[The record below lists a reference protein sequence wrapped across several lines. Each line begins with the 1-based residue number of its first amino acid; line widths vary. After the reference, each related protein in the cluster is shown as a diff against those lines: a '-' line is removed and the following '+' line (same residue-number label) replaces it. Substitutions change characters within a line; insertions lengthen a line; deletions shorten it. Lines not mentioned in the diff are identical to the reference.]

1 LERKIIHIDM
11 DAFFASVEQR
21 DNPELQGKPV
31 AVGGSRERG
40 VVAAASYEARKFG
53 VRSAMSSRLA
63 YQKCPH
69 IVFVP
74 HRFDVYKEVSKEI
87 RIIFKEYT
95 DLVEPLSLDEAFL
108 DVTNNKFNEPSA
120 IKIAS
125 EIKIKIKEKTK
136 LTASAGVSVNK
147 FLAKVASDLRKPDG
161 LAVILPEQALPFLE
175 VLEINRFFGVGK
187 ATAEKMKN
195 MGIAKGGDLLRYSR
209 LELAQ
214 RFGKFG
220 LYLYDVVRG
229 IDKRQVKP
237 NRIRKSISCET
248 TYNEDLETI
257 IQVKR
262 ALSDLIK
269 KLVTNCEKYDIKGK
283 TLNLKYRFSD
293 FTTFTRSRTLGG
305 YFNNEAIIKDLSND
319 ILRELEVEMKP
330 IRLLGIGLS
339 TLNSERKDNQ
349 LEFDFNP
356 KMIDTVRDNN
366 KRG

>member
-1 LERKIIHIDM
+1 MERKIIHIDM

-21 DNPELQGKPV
+21 DNPALKGKPV

-40 VVAAASYEARKFG
+40 VVAAASYEARKYG
-53 VRSAMSSRLA
+53 VKSAMSSRLA

-74 HRFDVYKEVSKEI
+74 HRFDVYKQVSSEI
-87 RIIFKEYT
+87 RLIFKEYT

-108 DVTNNKFNEPSA
+108 DVTVNKFNEPSA

-125 EIKIKIKEKTK
+125 EIKEKIKEKTH

-161 LAVILPEQALPFLE
+161 LAVILPEQVIPFLE
-175 VLEINRFFGVGK
+175 ELEINKFFGVGK
-187 ATAEKMKN
+187 ATAEKMKFL
-195 MGIAKGGDLLRYSR
+195 GISKGGDLKKYSR

-229 IDKRQVKP
+229 LDKRSVKP
-237 NRIRKSISCET
+237 NRIRKSISSET

-257 IQVKR
+257 SQVKK
-262 ALSDLIK
+262 ALADLIK
-269 KLVTNCEKYDIKGK
+269 KLVASCKKYSIKGK
-283 TLNLKYRFSD
+283 TINLKYRFSD

-305 YFNNEAIIKDLSND
+305 YFNDETIITDLSND
-319 ILRELEVEMKP
+319 ILIELENEMRP

-339 TLNSERKDNQ
+339 SLNTERKDNQ
-349 LEFDFNP
+349 LEFDFDLR
-356 KMIDTVRDNN
+356 K
-366 KRG
+366 

>member
-1 LERKIIHIDM
+1 MERKIIHIDM

-21 DNPELQGKPV
+21 DNPDLQGKPV

-63 YQKCPH
+63 FQKCPH

-74 HRFDVYKEVSKEI
+74 HRFDVYKQVSSEI
-87 RIIFKEYT
+87 RAIFKEYT

-108 DVTNNKFNEPSA
+108 DVTDNKFNEPSA

-125 EIKIKIKEKTK
+125 EIKQKIKEKTK

-161 LAVILPEQALPFLE
+161 LAVILPEQAIPFLE
-175 VLEINRFFGVGK
+175 ALDINKFFGVGK

-195 MGIAKGGDLLRYSR
+195 MGISKGADLKKYSR

-220 LYLYDVVRG
+220 SYLFDVVRG
-229 IDKRQVKP
+229 KDKRLVKP
-237 NRIRKSISCET
+237 NRIRKSISSET
-248 TYNEDLETI
+248 TYGEELETI
-257 IQVKR
+257 HQVKT
-262 ALSDLIK
+262 ALSDLIE
-269 KLVTNCEKYDIKGK
+269 KLVASCEKYSLKGK
-283 TLNLKYRFSD
+283 TVNLKYRFND

-305 YFNNEAIIKDLSND
+305 YFNDEIIITDLSNE
-319 ILRELEVEMKP
+319 ILTELEVEMKP

-339 TLNSERKDNQ
+339 TLNTERKDNQ

-356 KMIDTVRDNN
+356 EKLDSDSVD
-366 KRG
+366 

>member
-1 LERKIIHIDM
+1 M

-21 DNPELQGKPV
+21 DNPELKGKPV

-40 VVAAASYEARKFG
+40 VVAAASYEARKYG
-53 VRSAMSSRLA
+53 VKSAMSSRMA

-74 HRFDVYKEVSKEI
+74 HRFDVYKQVSSEI
-87 RIIFKEYT
+87 RTIFKEYT

-108 DVTNNKFNEPSA
+108 DVTVNKFNEPSA

-125 EIKIKIKEKTK
+125 EIKQKIKEKTH
-136 LTASAGVSVNK
+136 LTASAGVSINK

-161 LAVILPEQALPFLE
+161 LAVILPEQAIPFLE
-175 VLEINRFFGVGK
+175 ELEINKFFGVGK
-187 ATAEKMKN
+187 ATAEKMKY
-195 MGIAKGGDLLRYSR
+195 MGIAKGGDLKKYSR

-229 IDKRQVKP
+229 HDKRSVKP
-237 NRIRKSISCET
+237 NRIRKSISSET
-248 TYNEDLETI
+248 TYDDDLDTI
-257 IQVKR
+257 SQVKE
-262 ALSDLIK
+262 ALADLIG
-269 KLVTNCEKYDIKGK
+269 KLSTSCEKYNIKGK
-283 TLNLKYRFSD
+283 TINLKYRFSD

-305 YFNNEAIIKDLSND
+305 YFNDVAIITDLSND
-319 ILRELEVEMKP
+319 ILIELEKEMKP

-339 TLNSERKDNQ
+339 SLNTERKDNQ
-349 LEFDFNP
+349 LEFDFDP
-356 KMIDTVRDNN
+356 RK
-366 KRG
+366 

>member
-1 LERKIIHIDM
+1 MERKIIHIDM

-21 DNPELQGKPV
+21 DNPDLQGKPV

-74 HRFDVYKEVSKEI
+74 HRFDVYKQVSSEI
-87 RIIFKEYT
+87 RAIFKEYT

-108 DVTNNKFNEPSA
+108 DVTDNKFNEPSA

-125 EIKIKIKEKTK
+125 EIKQKKKEKTN

-175 VLEINRFFGVGK
+175 ALEINRFFGVGK

-195 MGIAKGGDLLRYSR
+195 MGIAKGADLMKYSR

-220 LYLYDVVRG
+220 SYLFDVVRG
-229 IDKRQVKP
+229 KDKRLVKP
-237 NRIRKSISCET
+237 NRIRKSISSET
-248 TYNEDLETI
+248 TYDEDLETI
-257 IQVKR
+257 TQVK
-262 ALSDLIK
+262 AAILDLIK
-269 KLVTNCEKYDIKGK
+269 KLVTSCEKYNIKGK
-283 TLNLKYRFSD
+283 TVNLKYRFND

-305 YFNNEAIIKDLSND
+305 YFNDEIIITDLSND
-319 ILRELEVEMKP
+319 ILTELEEGMKP

-339 TLNSERKDNQ
+339 TLNTERKDNQ
-349 LEFDFNP
+349 LEFDFNL
-356 KMIDTVRDNN
+356 KKSDSDD
-366 KRG
+366 

>member
-1 LERKIIHIDM
+1 M

-21 DNPELQGKPV
+21 DNPDLRGKPV

-53 VRSAMSSRLA
+53 VRSAMPSRLA
-63 YQKCPH
+63 FQKCPH

-74 HRFDVYKEVSKEI
+74 HRFDVYKQVSSEI
-87 RIIFKEYT
+87 RAIFKEYT

-108 DVTNNKFNEPSA
+108 DVTDNKFNEPSA

-125 EIKIKIKEKTK
+125 EIKQKIKEKTK

-175 VLEINRFFGVGK
+175 ALEINKFFGVGK
-187 ATAEKMKN
+187 ATEEKMKN
-195 MGIAKGGDLLRYSR
+195 MGIANGAHLKKYSR

-220 LYLYDVVRG
+220 SYLFDVVRG
-229 IDKRQVKP
+229 KDKRPVKP
-237 NRIRKSISCET
+237 NRIRKSISSET

-257 IQVKR
+257 NQVKV

-269 KLVTNCEKYDIKGK
+269 KLVTSCEKYNIKGK
-283 TLNLKYRFSD
+283 TVNLKYRFSD

-305 YFNNEAIIKDLSND
+305 YFNDEIIITHLSND
-319 ILRELEVEMKP
+319 ILTELEVEMKP

-339 TLNSERKDNQ
+339 TLNTERQDNQ
-349 LEFDFNP
+349 LEFDFNL
-356 KMIDTVRDNN
+356 KNLNSDAN
-366 KRG
+366 